1 MPPKSRMVF
10 IILTACLITAWVGES
25 LAASGP
31 DYDEILAQS
40 VQEQLRAL
48 ELDQLSAFAS
58 KIEPDYQQYIPNL
71 DWRAVFSQ
79 SSNSFNLIE
88 VLAAMLQ
95 TAFKE
100 VI

>member
-48 ELDQLSAFAS
+48 ELDQLSA
-58 KIEPDYQQYIPNL
+58 L
-71 DWRAVFSQ
+71 RARSNQ
-79 SSNSFNLIE
+79 ITSSIFPIWIGGLSS
-88 VLAAMLQ
+88 AKAQ
-95 TAFKE
+95 TAST
-100 VI
+100 